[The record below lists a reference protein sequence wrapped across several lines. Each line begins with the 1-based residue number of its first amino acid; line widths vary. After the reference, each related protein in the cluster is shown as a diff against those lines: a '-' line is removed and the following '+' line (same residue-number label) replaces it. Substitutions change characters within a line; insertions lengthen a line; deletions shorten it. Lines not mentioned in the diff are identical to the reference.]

1 MNDFLSKNRLK
12 QLIQTNQEP
21 CVSIYMPTHRM
32 GDQTQQDPI
41 RLRNLLNEAQTKL
54 EDGGMRRPDAAKML
68 QPASQLLDDYHYWQN
83 QSDGLVL
90 LLNMDEAHIHRL
102 PLQFEEMVD
111 ISDQFHV
118 KPILPLFNSDG
129 RFYILALSQNEIRLL
144 EASKHHVD
152 EVTLR
157 DIPTS
162 MAEALWFDDKE
173 SQLQHHTSAE
183 AGRQFSGREAIF
195 HGHGVGDDDHK
206 DDILRFFRRI
216 DSGINEILGNE
227 TSPMVLVGVDYL
239 QPIYQQASNYPHLVT
254 RGVDGNPEI
263 LSSEELHAQAWQIVK
278 PIFQHD
284 CEKAKDRYH
293 AGLAHDTA
301 SKDIRTI
308 VPAAIE
314 GRIDVAFTTVGEQR
328 WGRFDITNYSITLED
343 QATDENQDLLNFIA
357 AQTLLHDG
365 EVYALP
371 REDMPDHVLAAAVF
385 RY

>member
-1 MNDFLSKNRLK
+1 MNDFLSKERLK
-12 QLIQTNQEP
+12 QLIQTQQEP
-21 CVSIYMPTHRM
+21 CISIYMPTHRM

-41 RLRNLLNEAQTKL
+41 RLRNLLDDAQKKL
-54 EDGGMRRPDAAKML
+54 EENHMRRPDAAELL
-68 QPASQLLDDYHYWQN
+68 QPARRLIDDYNFWQN

-90 LLNMDEAHIHRL
+90 LLNQDDVNIHRL
-102 PLQFEEMVD
+102 PLAFEELVI

-129 RFYILALSQNEIRLL
+129 RFYILALSQNEVRLL

-152 EVTLR
+152 NVALH

-162 MAEALWFDDKE
+162 MADALWFDDKE
-173 SQLQHHTSAE
+173 RQLQHHTGAE
-183 AGRQFSGREAIF
+183 AGQQVGGRGAIF

-206 DDILRFFRRI
+206 NDILRFFRRV
-216 DSGINEILGNE
+216 DSGISELLENE
-227 TSPMVLVGVDYL
+227 SVPMVLVGVDYL

-284 CEKAKDRYH
+284 CDKAKDRYH
-293 AGLAHDTA
+293 TGLAHETA
-301 SKDIRTI
+301 SNDIRTI
-308 VPAAIE
+308 VPAAVE

-328 WGRFDITNYSITLED
+328 WGSFDISDYSVTLQD
-343 QATDENQDLLNFIA
+343 KATDENQDLLNFIA

-371 REDMPDHVLAAAVF
+371 REDMPDHVPAAAVF